1 MSKLFPALAYVGVAG
16 AAAPNHRVLHLSEP
30 RRDLGAAAAGGKV
43 FFAGGCRDTDN
54 AYVCDEATATVDVFD
69 ASGSTSKMQL
79 SEARGWPAGCGV
91 GSQAVFAGGGRG
103 GNEIHSATA
112 DVLDAIGGNVSSN
125 PQALSEGRWGV
136 TCATVGDTVHFA
148 GGKVMESASSF
159 HMSAGIDSY
168 SNGQWA
174 LSSLK
179 LSQARESFGAV
190 AGRAGLVFAG
200 GWVTQ
205 RFGAHPVDTVD
216 TFVPSQQTSEPTT
229 THLSSPAYWPGVVA
243 DKDGAISIVDNSALL
258 KFYGSVW
265 TSSPLP
271 DALVGSSATLED
283 GGAVPASHVPR
294 NGGVVGDHLCF
305 YAWQSKTL
313 SALYCYD
320 SKGGSWGGPYEC
332 SAVHRG
338 GALEVLGNSIFVAGG
353 YDPDGQ
359 NAPTDVIDVFD
370 FDTLLSAVV

>member
-1 MSKLFPALAYVGVAG
+1 MSKLLPAFAYVSVA
-16 AAAPNHRVLHLSEP
+16 AAAPNHRVLHLSEA

-69 ASGSTSKMQL
+69 ASGSVGKVNL

-91 GSQAVFAGGGRG
+91 GSQAVFAGGGKG
-103 GNEIHSATA
+103 GNDPHSATA
-112 DVLDAIGGNVSSN
+112 DVLDATSGNVSSN
-125 PQALSEGRWGV
+125 PKALSEGRWGV

-148 GGKVMESASSF
+148 GGKVLESASSF

-168 SNGQWA
+168 SNGKWA
-174 LSSLK
+174 LSSLS
-179 LSQARESFGAV
+179 LSEARESFGAV

-200 GWVTQ
+200 GWVTK
-205 RFGAHPVDTVD
+205 RFGAQPVDTVD
-216 TFVPSQQTSEPTT
+216 AFTSDGNRTT
-229 THLSSPAYWPGVVA
+229 THLSSPAYWPGAVA
-243 DKDGAISIVDNSALL
+243 DKNGDIYIVDNSALL
-258 KFYGSVW
+258 KFDGSRW
-265 TSSPLP
+265 TSTPLP
-271 DALVGSSATLED
+271 DALVGSTATLED

-320 SKGGSWGGPYEC
+320 SKGGSWAGPYEC

-370 FDTLLSAVV
+370 FDTLVV